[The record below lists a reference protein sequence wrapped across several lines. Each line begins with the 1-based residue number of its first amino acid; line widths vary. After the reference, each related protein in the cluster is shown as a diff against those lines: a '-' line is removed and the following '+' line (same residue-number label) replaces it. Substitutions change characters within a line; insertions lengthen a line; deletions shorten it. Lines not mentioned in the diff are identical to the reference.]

1 MKKFFFLLAL
11 MGSVVTT
18 AFAENVQKP
27 IDYEYAYYYPCDN
40 GNVITLYTS
49 YELTMEEL
57 EAWYGFAEMRC
68 NH

>member
-1 MKKFFFLLAL
+1 MKKFLLMLVL

-27 IDYEYAYYYPCDN
+27 IDYEYAYLYPCDN
-40 GNVITLYTS
+40 GKIIIHYTS
-49 YELTMEEL
+49 YEMTMEEL
-57 EAWYGFAEMRC
+57 DLWYSLAEMRC